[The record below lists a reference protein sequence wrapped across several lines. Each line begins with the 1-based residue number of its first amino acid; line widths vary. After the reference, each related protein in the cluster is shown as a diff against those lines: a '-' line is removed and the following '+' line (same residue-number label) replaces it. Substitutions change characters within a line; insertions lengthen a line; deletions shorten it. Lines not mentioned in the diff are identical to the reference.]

1 MINNDRIVPVKAT
14 DLVSLY
20 SAMLFSDLSGSLTKL
35 AASDPGEFTVTSAS
49 TALIAAEPVKT
60 LDIDATASSVTA
72 ATIYFLAALD
82 YKGFSIDGTAET
94 PAAGSV
100 DVVPGSGDL
109 YKAVLATGDIT
120 ITKVGV

>member
-1 MINNDRIVPVKAT
+1 MVNNDRIVPVTKT
-14 DLVSLY
+14 DLLTLY
-20 SAMLFSDLSGSLTKL
+20 KSIFTIANVTTTILEATTPGVFS
-35 AASDPGEFTVTSAS
+35 VTSA
-49 TALIAAEPVKT
+49 ANAILCAEPVKT